1 MWARPDLRRS
11 RSNSNNPMAR
21 HATRKTRAGAVADL
35 SREVAECV
43 QCPRLVDWREQ
54 VAREKVRR
62 FADQSYWGKPV
73 PSFGDS
79 DARLLVV
86 GLAPAAHGGNRTGRI
101 FTGDSS
107 GDWLYRALHRAGF
120 ANQPTSVHRGDGL
133 ALRDCYIT
141 AVIHCAPP
149 GNKPLPEEIRN
160 CRAYLDR
167 EFSLLDR
174 TRIIVAL
181 GRIAF
186 DAVVSRLQPA
196 TAGAKLSANT
206 SGSRLPSPN
215 TPDASRYP
223 ARHSPAC
230 RGIVQVQPTS
240 GGGRLSQN
248 TPDGN
253 RGIVQIQPTS
263 GGRLLSANTPDGNR
277 GIVQIQPTSGGRL
290 LSANTPDGNRGI
302 VKVQPPRPKFAHGAE
317 YSLADGITLIASFH
331 PSQQNTFT
339 GKLTEAMLDAVFSR
353 AGVLIGGGTPP

>member
-1 MWARPDLRRS
+1 MWARQGLRRS

-21 HATRKTRAGAVADL
+21 YATTKIRAGAVAGL
-35 SREVAECV
+35 SREVTECV

-167 EFSLLDR
+167 EFRLFDR
-174 TRIIVAL
+174 GRVIVAL

-186 DAVVSRLQPA
+186 DAVLSRFQSA

-206 SGSRLPSPN
+206 SGSRLSPNTPGSRLPSPN

-223 ARHSPAC
+223 ARRSPAC
-230 RGIVQVQPTS
+230 RGMVQVQPTS

-253 RGIVQIQPTS
+253 RGIVQVQPTS
-263 GGRLLSANTPDGNR
+263 GGRLLSANTPDGSR
-277 GIVQIQPTSGGRL
+277 GIVQVQPTSGGPG
-290 LSANTPDGNRGI
+290 SRGR
-302 VKVQPPRPKFAHGAE
+302 VARPRFAHGAE
-317 YSLADGITLIASFH
+317 YCLQNGIMLIASFH

-353 AGVLIGGGTPP
+353 ARILIDSRQEPT

>member
-21 HATRKTRAGAVADL
+21 SATRKTRAGAVADL
-35 SREVAECV
+35 SREVTECV

-133 ALRDCYIT
+133 ALQDCYIT

-167 EFSLLDR
+167 EFRLLDR

-186 DAVVSRLQPA
+186 DAVVSSFQSAPA
-196 TAGAKLSANT
+196 GDPL
-206 SGSRLPSPN
+206 SPN
-215 TPDASRYP
+215 S
-223 ARHSPAC
+223 
-230 RGIVQVQPTS
+230 
-240 GGGRLSQN
+240 
-248 TPDGN
+248 PDGN
-253 RGIVQIQPTS
+253 RGM
-263 GGRLLSANTPDGNR
+263 
-277 GIVQIQPTSGGRL
+277 
-290 LSANTPDGNRGI
+290 
-302 VKVQPPRPKFAHGAE
+302 VKVQPRRPKFAHGAE
-317 YSLADGITLIASFH
+317 YCLQNGITLIASFH

-339 GKLTEAMLDAVFSR
+339 GKLTEPMLDAVFACAR
-353 AGVLIGGGTPP
+353 ALIDSSGVD

>member
-21 HATRKTRAGAVADL
+21 SATRKTRAGAVADL
-35 SREVAECV
+35 SREVTECV

-133 ALRDCYIT
+133 ALQDCYIT

-167 EFSLLDR
+167 EFRLLDR

-186 DAVVSRLQPA
+186 DAVVSSFQSAPA
-196 TAGAKLSANT
+196 GDPL
-206 SGSRLPSPN
+206 SPN
-215 TPDASRYP
+215 SPDGNRGMVQVQPTSRGQLL
-223 ARHSPAC
+223 SPKSPDGS
-230 RGIVQVQPTS
+230 RGIVKIQPTS
-240 GGGRLSQN
+240 GGGRLSPN
-248 TPDGN
+248 TPDGS
-253 RGIVQIQPTS
+253 RYPA
-263 GGRLLSANTPDGNR
+263 R
-277 GIVQIQPTSGGRL
+277 
-290 LSANTPDGNRGI
+290 RGI
-302 VKVQPPRPKFAHGAE
+302 VKVQPTSGGQLLSPNTPDGSRGMVKVQPRRPKFAHGAE
-317 YSLADGITLIASFH
+317 YCLQNGITLIASFH

-353 AGVLIGGGTPP
+353 ARILIDSRQEPT

>member
-1 MWARPDLRRS
+1 MWARPDLKRS

-21 HATRKTRAGAVADL
+21 SATRKTRAGAVADL
-35 SREVAECV
+35 SREVTACV

-167 EFSLLDR
+167 EFRLLDR
-174 TRIIVAL
+174 TRVIVAL

-206 SGSRLPSPN
+206 SGSRLSPNTPGSRLPSPN
-215 TPDASRYP
+215 TPGSRLP
-223 ARHSPAC
+223 SP
-230 RGIVQVQPTS
+230 
-240 GGGRLSQN
+240 
-248 TPDGN
+248 
-253 RGIVQIQPTS
+253 
-263 GGRLLSANTPDGNR
+263 
-277 GIVQIQPTSGGRL
+277 
-290 LSANTPDGNRGI
+290 NTPDGNRGI
-302 VKVQPPRPKFAHGAE
+302 VKVQPTSGGQLLSPNTPDGSRGMVKVQPARPKFAHGAE
-317 YSLADGITLIASFH
+317 YCLQNGITLIASFH

-353 AGVLIGGGTPP
+353 ARILIDSRQEPT